1 MPHTPEG
8 KKFTSLLLEV
18 FKLNGLLILK
28 GDRITKES
36 KLSSARWK
44 VLGALAEKNGSMTVP
59 SIANKMGQTRQA
71 VQRLANEMV
80 RDDLLFF
87 QDNPNHKRAQL
98 LNLTDKGK
106 DTFKKL
112 EEKQIPWANKIAKE
126 FSEAELQQALTTLQ
140 KLIDTLQTMN

>member
-18 FKLNGLLILK
+18 FKLNGLLILE

-59 SIANKMGQTRQA
+59 TIANKMGQTRQA
-71 VQRLANEMV
+71 VQRLANEMA

-112 EEKQIPWANKIAKE
+112 KEKQIPWANNIAKE
-126 FSEAELQQALTTLQ
+126 FSETELQQALTTLQ
-140 KLIDTLQTMN
+140 KLIDNLQT

>member
-18 FKLNGLLILK
+18 FKLNGLLILE

-59 SIANKMGQTRQA
+59 TIANKMGQTRQA
-71 VQRLANEMV
+71 VQRLANEMA

-112 EEKQIPWANKIAKE
+112 KEKQIPWANNIAKE
-126 FSEAELQQALTTLQ
+126 FSETELQQALTTLH
-140 KLIDTLQTMN
+140 KLIDNLQT